1 MIVAVT
7 GASGFIGS
15 ALLQKLL
22 ARGDTV
28 RVLTRQSGGRWPPGV
43 AAHVADLT
51 DPAALPALSA
61 FCDGADVLFHCAG
74 DYRDESRMAALH
86 VHGTRHLLQA
96 AQGRIGHWVQLSSVG
111 AYGPHR
117 DGIVTEDS
125 PLAPVGPYETTKTDS
140 DRLVLAE
147 VAAGR
152 LTATL
157 LRPATVF
164 GPAMPNQSVFQ
175 LIGAL
180 HRGRFF
186 FIGPPGASANYVSV
200 AGVVEALLL
209 CASRPLARN
218 RTYNLSD
225 WCSMETWVEAICQE
239 LGRPVPTLR
248 VPAKPLRIAASVL
261 QGLPGFPLTRSRVD
275 ALTNRSRYANARIE
289 TELGYRHPIT
299 LKQGAREMAAAW
311 KARHHSGS
319 AR

>member
-15 ALLQKLL
+15 ALLDKLL

-28 RVLTRQSGGRWPPGV
+28 RVLTRQTIGQWPQGIAV
-43 AAHVADLT
+43 HVADLT
-51 DPAALPALSA
+51 DPAALPALAA

-86 VHGTRHLLQA
+86 VIGTHRLLQA
-96 AQGRIGHWVQLSSVG
+96 ARGRVGHWVQLSSVG

-125 PLAPVGPYETTKTDS
+125 PLAPVGPYETTKTES

-152 LTATL
+152 MAATL
-157 LRPATVF
+157 LRPSTVF
-164 GPAMPNQSVFQ
+164 GPTMSNQSIFQ
-175 LIGAL
+175 LIGAID
-180 HRGRFF
+180 RGRFF
-186 FIGPPGASANYVSV
+186 FIGPPGASANYISV

-209 CASRPLARN
+209 CASRSMAHN

-225 WCSMETWVEAICQE
+225 WCSMETWVGAICAA
-239 LGRPVPTLR
+239 LGRPALTLR
-248 VPAKPLRIAASVL
+248 MPAAPLRMAAGLL

-275 ALTNRSRYANARIE
+275 ALTNRSRYANNRIE

-299 LKQGAREMAAAW
+299 LEQGAREMVKAW
-311 KARHHSGS
+311 KARS
-319 AR
+319 R

>member
-15 ALLQKLL
+15 VLLEKLL

-28 RVLTRQSGGRWPPGV
+28 RVLTRQADARWPAGV
-43 AAHVADLT
+43 LPHVTDLA
-51 DPAALPALSA
+51 DPAALPALTA

-86 VHGTRHLLQA
+86 VRGTQHLLQA
-96 AQGRIGHWVQLSSVG
+96 AQGRIGRWVQLSSVG

-125 PLAPVGPYETTKTDS
+125 PLAPVGPYETTKTES
-140 DRLVLAE
+140 DRLVLAAI
-147 VAAGR
+147 AAGDIS
-152 LTATL
+152 ATL
-157 LRPATVF
+157 LRPSTVF
-164 GPAMPNQSVFQ
+164 GPSMPNQSVFQ
-175 LIGAL
+175 LIAAL
-180 HRGRFF
+180 DRGRFF

-209 CASRPLARN
+209 CASRPMARN
-218 RTYNLSD
+218 RIYNLSD
-225 WCSMETWVEAICQE
+225 WCSMESWVGAICRG
-239 LGRPVPTLR
+239 LGRPVPTLHM
-248 VPAKPLRIAASVL
+248 PAAPLRMAAGLL

-275 ALTNRSRYANARIE
+275 ALTNRSRYANSRIE

-299 LKQGAREMAAAW
+299 LEQGAREMVSVW
-311 KARHHSGS
+311 KARSRAGS
-319 AR
+319 V

>member
-1 MIVAVT
+1 MIIAIT
-7 GASGFIGS
+7 GASGFIGT
-15 ALLQKLL
+15 ALLEKLL

-28 RVLTRQSGGRWPPGV
+28 RVLTRRADARWPTGV
-43 AAHVADLT
+43 QVHVSDLT
-51 DPAALPALSA
+51 DPAALPALTA

-74 DYRDESRMAALH
+74 DYLDESRMAALH
-86 VHGTRHLLQA
+86 VLGTQNLLQA

-125 PLAPVGPYETTKTDS
+125 PLAPVGPYETTKTES
-140 DRLVLAE
+140 DRLVLAA

-152 LTATL
+152 ATATL

-164 GPAMPNQSVFQ
+164 GPTMPNQSLFQ
-175 LIGAL
+175 LIAAL
-180 HRGRFF
+180 DRGRFF

-209 CASRPLARN
+209 CASRPMARN

-225 WCSMETWVEAICQE
+225 WCSMETWVRAICDG

-248 VPAKPLRIAASVL
+248 MPAGPLRIAAGML

-275 ALTNRSRYANARIE
+275 ALTNRSRYANSRIE
-289 TELGYRHPIT
+289 TELGYRHPVT
-299 LKQGAREMAAAW
+299 LQQGAREMVTAW
-311 KARHHSGS
+311 KARSRAGS
-319 AR
+319 P

>member
-15 ALLQKLL
+15 ALLEKLL
-22 ARGDTV
+22 TRGDTV
-28 RVLTRQSGGRWPPGV
+28 RVLTRRANGSWPQGV
-43 AAHVADLT
+43 EVHDADLT
-51 DPAALPALSA
+51 DPAAVPALTS

-74 DYRDESRMAALH
+74 DYRHESRMEALH
-86 VHGTRHLLQA
+86 VRGTLHLMQA
-96 AQGRIGHWVQLSSVG
+96 AQGRVGHWVQLSSVG

-125 PLAPVGPYETTKTDS
+125 PLAPVGPYEVTKTES

-152 LTATL
+152 LAATV
-157 LRPATVF
+157 LRPSTVV
-164 GPAMPNQSVFQ
+164 GPAMSNQSIFQ
-175 LIGAL
+175 LIGAID
-180 HRGRFF
+180 RGRFF
-186 FIGPPGASANYVSV
+186 FIGPPGASANYISV

-209 CASRPLARN
+209 CASRPTARN

-225 WCSMETWVEAICQE
+225 WCSMETWVGAICTE

-248 VPAKPLRIAASVL
+248 MPATPLRAATGLL

-275 ALTNRSRYANARIE
+275 ALTNRSRYANTRIE

-299 LKQGAREMAAAW
+299 LEQGAREMVTAW
-311 KARHHSGS
+311 KARS
-319 AR
+319 R